1 MALEFQRIEFQYGRK
16 ACLFTGLDLRI
27 DNPATVLLGPNG
39 AGKST
44 LMALAASQLSPHR
57 GSVSW
62 HGVNP
67 AAGAGDRAAYR
78 RAVAWLPQQ
87 ITPVPGLSVREQVA
101 YCGWLKGMS
110 RAAAWRASAMALA
123 RVGLGELADRAG
135 HRLSGGQLRRMGIAG
150 CLAHH
155 SELILMDEPTAGLD
169 PTQRAVFRTLVEE
182 LTSEVNVIVSTHQTE
197 DLIGTYRQVV
207 VLDRG
212 QVRFQGAT
220 EDFHALAAEGGTA
233 AGSGNGRGSSGN
245 GTEYG
250 TDGSGRPTTAV
261 PGRGTGTGTAAGAP
275 SAEAAYARLIER
287 ET

>member
-16 ACLFTGLDLRI
+16 AFLFTGLDLRI

-67 AAGAGDRAAYR
+67 ASGAGDRAAYR

-110 RAAAWRASAMALA
+110 RAAAWRASAVALA

-135 HRLSGGQLRRMGIAG
+135 NRLSGGQLRRMGIAG

-169 PTQRAVFRTLVEE
+169 PTQRAVFRALVEE

-197 DLIGTYRQVV
+197 DLGTYRQVV

-212 QVRFQGAT
+212 KVRFQGAT
-220 EDFHALAAEGGTA
+220 EEFHALAAEGGA
-233 AGSGNGRGSSGN
+233 AGVG
-245 GTEYG
+245 
-250 TDGSGRPTTAV
+250 AV
-261 PGRGTGTGTAAGAP
+261 PGPGTGTVTGAP
-275 SAEAAYARLIER
+275 GAEAAYARLIER

>member
-1 MALEFQRIEFQYGRK
+1 MALEFHRIDFHHSRK
-16 ACLFTGLDLRI
+16 ASLFTGLDLRI

-44 LMALAASQLSPHR
+44 LLALAASQLSPHR
-57 GSVSW
+57 GSVDW
-62 HGVNP
+62 RGVNP
-67 AAGAGDRAAYR
+67 ATGGGDRAAYR

-87 ITPVPGLSVREQVA
+87 ITPVPGLTVREQVA

-110 RAAAWRASAMALA
+110 RTAAWRASAVALA
-123 RVGLGELADRAG
+123 RVGLGELADRPG
-135 HRLSGGQLRRMGIAG
+135 HQLSGGQLRRMGIAG

-169 PTQRAVFRTLVEE
+169 PTQRAVFRSLVEE
-182 LTSEVNVIVSTHQTE
+182 LASEVSVIVATHQTE
-197 DLIGTYRQVV
+197 DLAEMYRHVV

-212 QVRFQGAT
+212 QVRFQGTT
-220 EDFHALAAEGGTA
+220 EEFHAVAAGGGGAGGT
-233 AGSGNGRGSSGN
+233 GRTE
-245 GTEYG
+245 GTG
-250 TDGSGRPTTAV
+250 TDRHGRPATAV
-261 PGRGTGTGTAAGAP
+261 PGPGPGPGAGAGPGPVSGVP

>member
-1 MALEFQRIEFQYGRK
+1 MALEFHRIDFQYSRK
-16 ACLFTGLDLRI
+16 ALLFTGLDLRI

-57 GSVSW
+57 GLVTW
-62 HGVNP
+62 RGVNP
-67 AAGAGDRAAYR
+67 AAGGGDRAAYR

-87 ITPVPGLSVREQVA
+87 ITPIPGLSVREQVA

-110 RAAAWRASAMALA
+110 RTAAWRASAGALA
-123 RVGLGELADRAG
+123 RVGLSGLADRPG
-135 HRLSGGQLRRMGIAG
+135 HQLSGGQLRRMGIAG

-169 PTQRAVFRTLVEE
+169 PTQRAVFRSLVEE
-182 LTSEVNVIVSTHQTE
+182 LTGEVGILVSTHRTE
-197 DLIGTYRQVV
+197 DLAGTYRHVV

-212 QVRFQGAT
+212 RVRFQGAT
-220 EDFHALAAEGGTA
+220 EEFHALAAV
-233 AGSGNGRGSSGN
+233 GS
-245 GTEYG
+245 
-250 TDGSGRPTTAV
+250 AV
-261 PGRGTGTGTAAGAP
+261 PGGPEGADGGSGTP

>member
-1 MALEFQRIEFQYGRK
+1 MALEFHRVDFQHSRK
-16 ACLFTGLDLRI
+16 ALLFTGLDLRI

-44 LMALAASQLSPHR
+44 LLALAASQVSPHR
-57 GSVSW
+57 GFVSW

-67 AAGAGDRAAYR
+67 AAGGGDRAAYR

-87 ITPVPGLSVREQVA
+87 ITPVPGLTVREQVA

-110 RAAAWRASAMALA
+110 RTAAWRASAGALA
-123 RVGLGELADRAG
+123 RVGLAGLGDRAG
-135 HRLSGGQLRRMGIAG
+135 HQLSGGQLRRMGIAG

-169 PTQRAVFRTLVEE
+169 PAQRSVFRSLVEE
-182 LTSEVNVIVSTHQTE
+182 LTGEVSIVIATHRTE
-197 DLIGTYRQVV
+197 DLAGAYRQVV

-212 QVRFQGAT
+212 RVRFQGAA
-220 EDFHALAAEGGTA
+220 EEFHALAADGRSAGAVGDGSDGAPGDGPDGGPGGGPGEGPRG
-233 AGSGNGRGSSGN
+233 GSG
-245 GTEYG
+245 T
-250 TDGSGRPTTAV
+250 PT
-261 PGRGTGTGTAAGAP
+261 
-275 SAEAAYARLIER
+275 AEAAYARLIER

>member
-1 MALEFQRIEFQYGRK
+1 MALEFHRIEFQYNRK
-16 ACLFTGLDLRI
+16 ATLFAGLDLRI
-27 DNPATVLLGPNG
+27 ENRATVLLGPNG

-44 LMALAASQLSPHR
+44 LMSLAASHLSPHR
-57 GSVSW
+57 GSVTW

-67 AAGAGDRAAYR
+67 ATGGGDRAAYR

-87 ITPVPGLSVREQVA
+87 VTPVPGLSVREQVA

-110 RAAAWRASAMALA
+110 RTAAWQASAGALA
-123 RVGLGELADRAG
+123 RVGLDRLADRAG
-135 HRLSGGQLRRMGIAG
+135 HQLSGGQLRRLGIAG

-169 PTQRAVFRTLVEE
+169 PTQRAVFRSLVEE
-182 LTSEVNVIVSTHQTE
+182 LTEDVSVVVSTHQTE
-197 DLIGTYRQVV
+197 DLAETYRHVV

-212 QVRFQGAT
+212 RIRFQGGT
-220 EDFHALAAEGGTA
+220 GEFHALADGAVVGAADATGPGAGSA
-233 AGSGNGRGSSGN
+233 AGGGPTGRGPAG
-245 GTEYG
+245 GG
-250 TDGSGRPTTAV
+250 
-261 PGRGTGTGTAAGAP
+261 AAGPDTGVRGPRTP

>member
-1 MALEFQRIEFQYGRK
+1 MALEFHRIDFQYSRK
-16 ACLFTGLDLRI
+16 ALLFTGLDLRI

-57 GSVSW
+57 GLVTW
-62 HGVNP
+62 RGVNP
-67 AAGAGDRAAYR
+67 AAGDGDRAAYR

-110 RAAAWRASAMALA
+110 RTAAWRASAGALA
-123 RVGLGELADRAG
+123 RVGLSGLADRPG
-135 HRLSGGQLRRMGIAG
+135 HQLSGGQLRRMGIAG

-169 PTQRAVFRTLVEE
+169 PTQRAVFRSLVEE
-182 LTSEVNVIVSTHQTE
+182 LTGEVGILVSTHRTE
-197 DLIGTYRQVV
+197 DLAGTYRHVV

-220 EDFHALAAEGGTA
+220 EEFHALAAVGRAAPGGLSGA
-233 AGSGNGRGSSGN
+233 DGGSR
-245 GTEYG
+245 T
-250 TDGSGRPTTAV
+250 
-261 PGRGTGTGTAAGAP
+261 P